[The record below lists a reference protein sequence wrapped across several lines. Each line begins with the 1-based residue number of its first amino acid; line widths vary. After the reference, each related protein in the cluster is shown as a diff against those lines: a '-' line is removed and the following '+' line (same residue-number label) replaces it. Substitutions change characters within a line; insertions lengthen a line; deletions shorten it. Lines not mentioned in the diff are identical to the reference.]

1 MKDLQLLILFT
12 LLFSIITMFLSLKI
26 LMMNTELK
34 LEMENLILIHFGG
47 QYQEYNKTCLM
58 IRK

>member
-34 LEMENLILIHFGG
+34 LEMENLILIHFGP
-47 QYQEYNKTCLM
+47 
-58 IRK
+58 